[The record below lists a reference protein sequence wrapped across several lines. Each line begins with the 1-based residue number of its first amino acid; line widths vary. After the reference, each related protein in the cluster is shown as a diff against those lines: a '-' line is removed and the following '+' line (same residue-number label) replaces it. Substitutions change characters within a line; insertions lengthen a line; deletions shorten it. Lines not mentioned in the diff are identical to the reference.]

1 MSDAPIAFLDS
12 GVGGLPYLELARRHL
27 PGQRFAYVADRAH
40 FPYGEKSAAAVRDA
54 VVDTMDRLWRTD
66 PPKTAVVA
74 CNTASVVALEALR
87 SRFPIPFVG
96 VVPAIKP
103 AAERSASKRIGV
115 WATQKTL
122 EDGYVDDLVRRF
134 AADCVVVRVPG
145 RDIVR
150 FVENDLS
157 NASVEKRGACVAET
171 ARTFSKAKVDQVVLG
186 CTHFIHLAAELEAAL
201 GPGARV
207 VDSREGVCRQL
218 LRVLPE
224 PPRPEAPDTPNRLYV
239 TGPVAENDRYAEF
252 ARRFGLVFVGSL

>member
-1 MSDAPIAFLDS
+1 LDS
-12 GVGGLPYLELARRHL
+12 GAGGLPYLDLARRNL
-27 PGQRFAYVADRAH
+27 PGERFVYVADRAH
-40 FPYGEKSAAAVRDA
+40 FPYGEKLAAEIREA

-74 CNTASVVALEALR
+74 CNTASVVALDALR
-87 SRFPIPFVG
+87 RRFPIPFVG

-115 WATQKTL
+115 WATEKTL
-122 EDGYVDDLVRRF
+122 QEGYVDDLVHRF
-134 AADCVVVRVPG
+134 AADCVVTRVPG

-150 FVENDLS
+150 FVENGFLE
-157 NASVEKRGACVAET
+157 ASAEERRACVAGA
-171 ARTFSKAKVDQVVLG
+171 ARTFSEAHVDQVVLG

-201 GPGARV
+201 GPTARV

-224 PPRPEAPDTPNRLYV
+224 PRHEAAPGAPGRLYV
-239 TGPVAENDRYAEF
+239 TGPVEENDRYAEF
-252 ARRFGLVFVGSL
+252 ARRFALRFVGSL